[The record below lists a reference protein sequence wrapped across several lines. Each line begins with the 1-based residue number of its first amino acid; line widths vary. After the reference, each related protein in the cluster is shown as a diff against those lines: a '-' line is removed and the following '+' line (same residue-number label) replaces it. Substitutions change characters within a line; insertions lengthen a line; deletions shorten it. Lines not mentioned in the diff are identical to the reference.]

1 MISLVKRKNIDA
13 TEGPIFSKMIAFV
26 IPLMLTNLMQQ
37 LYSMADSIVVGQFS
51 HNGENALAAIGSTST
66 FIALITA
73 LFTGFAAGASVVAAR
88 AFGSRDNDALSRA
101 SNTAV
106 LFGAMVGIALSVVAI
121 SVSKPMLLLLGTKDE
136 LMRDALCYV
145 QIMCLGTPA
154 IAIYNFGASILRSVG
169 DSKTPF
175 YTLTTSGILNVLLN
189 LFFVIVCELSVEGV
203 AMATIASQYL
213 SAIIVL
219 SVLSKRK
226 DEAYSIKPSRLK
238 IDRGTLKTILKMG
251 VPAAIQG
258 ALFGITNLFLIGA
271 LNGFPKPVLS
281 ARTIATSIDVLLSTA
296 MNTYLHV
303 AMTFTGQNLG
313 AKKPDRIKK
322 ALLIALAQVVTI
334 GVVVGQIIIAFYK
347 PLAGLYL
354 PPDSENYTEVLAATK
369 TIMTI
374 MLSSYFI
381 GAINEVLSGFLRGL
395 GYSLQPMLI
404 SVGGICIFRL
414 IWILTVFP
422 KINELWGLYLV
433 YPISW
438 TLTSLG
444 LLAVILIV
452 WKNVKKSMQT
462 ESKKNENL
470 LAS

>member
-1 MISLVKRKNIDA
+1 MISLAKRKSIDA

-106 LFGAMVGIALSVVAI
+106 LFGVMVGITLSVVAI

-189 LFFVIVCELSVEGV
+189 LFFVIVCGLSVEGV
-203 AMATIASQYL
+203 AIATIASQYL

-219 SVLSKRK
+219 SVLAKRK

-334 GVVVGQIIIAFYK
+334 GVVVGQIMIAFYK

-438 TLTSLG
+438 ALTSLG

-462 ESKKNENL
+462 ESKKNKNL

>member
-1 MISLVKRKNIDA
+1 MSILAKKKVDA

-51 HNGENALAAIGSTST
+51 NNGENALAAIGSTST
-66 FIALITA
+66 FIAFITA
-73 LFTGFAAGASVVAAR
+73 LFTGFAAGASVVVAR
-88 AFGSRDNDALSRA
+88 SFGSKDNEALSRA

-106 LFGAMVGIALSVVAI
+106 LFGAMVGITLSVLAI
-121 SVSKPMLLLLGTKDE
+121 SVSKPMLSLLGTKDE

-154 IAIYNFGASILRSVG
+154 IATYNFGAAILRSVG

-189 LFFVIVCELSVEGV
+189 LFFVIVCGMSVEGV
-203 AMATIASQYL
+203 ALATIASQYL
-213 SAIIVL
+213 SAGIVL
-219 SVLSKRK
+219 TVLSRRK
-226 DEAYSIKPSRLK
+226 DEPYSIKISNLK
-238 IDRGTLKTILKMG
+238 MDRGTLKTILKMG

-258 ALFGITNLFLIGA
+258 SLFGITNLFLIGA

-313 AKKPDRIKK
+313 AKKPDRIRKS
-322 ALLIALAQVVTI
+322 LLIALAQVVTI
-334 GVVVGQIIIAFYK
+334 GVVVGQIMLAFYK

-404 SVGGICIFRL
+404 SIGGICVFRL

-438 TLTSLG
+438 TITSLG
-444 LLAVILIV
+444 LLAVILVV
-452 WKNVKKSMQT
+452 WKNVNKSMQK
-462 ESKKNENL
+462 EPIRDENV
-470 LAS
+470 SVS

>member
-1 MISLVKRKNIDA
+1 MSLLAKKKIDA

-189 LFFVIVCELSVEGV
+189 LFFVIVCGMSVEGV
-203 AMATIASQYL
+203 AIATIASQYL

-219 SVLSKRK
+219 TVLTKRK

-322 ALLIALAQVVTI
+322 ALLIALAQVVTM
-334 GVVVGQIIIAFYK
+334 GVVVGQIMIVFYK

-414 IWILTVFP
+414 VWILTVFP

-438 TLTSLG
+438 ALTSLG

-452 WKNVKKSMQT
+452 WKNVKKSMQIDL
-462 ESKKNENL
+462 KQDENAL
-470 LAS
+470 IS

>member
-334 GVVVGQIIIAFYK
+334 GVVVGQIMIAFYK